1 MATVWPTPVMASATL
16 EYNGAQVTNSLNSQR
31 ARFEQFAGNT
41 RAFADSIAEMAEA
54 LLGIEGEEQTEA
66 AMLAINELLDTEA
79 EVKAYGAA
87 LAAIQNSYVP
97 GARTTNFKKD
107 LDQHAARLLPSL
119 RLQPEM
125 KQYYQDVSQRLE
137 IEDESAQQQDGD
149 DDEVQMGGSNTGAAP
164 NATCP
169 LSLKPILELED
180 PVEDQKGYVYEREN
194 IEGYIRESRGSVSCP
209 AAATSHFV
217 TMATLKKANKV
228 IRLQKKAQRLGT
240 QGQTQADADI
250 VDVE

>member
-1 MATVWPTPVMASATL
+1 MASATL

-54 LLGIEGEEQTEA
+54 LLGIEEQEQTEA

-79 EVKAYGAA
+79 EAKAYSAA
-87 LAAIQNSYVP
+87 LAAVQNSYVP
-97 GARTTNFKKD
+97 GARNTNFKKD

-119 RLQPEM
+119 RQQPEM

-137 IEDESAQQQDGD
+137 VEDEAAQPQDD
-149 DDEVQMGGSNTGAAP
+149 ADNEIQMGGSNTGAAP

-169 LSLKPILELED
+169 LSAKPILELED

-194 IEGYIRESRGSVSCP
+194 IENYIREGGGSTTCP
-209 AAATSHFV
+209 AAATNHFV
-217 TMATLKKANKV
+217 TMATLKKASKV

-240 QGQTQADADI
+240 QGQMQADDDI